1 MRKLESVLLAW
12 SSVTVF
18 GMFIAVGGMHKLNL
32 WDAQMAIYLVL
43 VSIVAGMFAG
53 VAAGTQEKVEDV
65 NADADAWIANA
76 SDEQLD
82 ALYEELV
89 GEDFLYKE

>member
-1 MRKLESVLLAW
+1 MRKLENVLLAW

-43 VSIVAGMFAG
+43 VSIVAGMLAG
-53 VAAGTQEKVEDV
+53 VAAGRTEKVEDV
-65 NADADAWIANA
+65 N
-76 SDEQLD
+76 SP
-82 ALYEELV
+82 
-89 GEDFLYKE
+89 KS